1 MVIHKYNKQILSNIF
16 MLCTILFSG
25 ISQNTAL
32 ANNQIRNRPS
42 SMEMLFADLTP
53 EEKVGQLFLITFNG
67 FDTSPAA
74 PIFDLIVNYHIG
86 GVVLD
91 RSNENFTDPSNI
103 PADCWSLVNGLQQI
117 EHDSSRF
124 SNASNPSFG
133 SKESEYIPLFIGI
146 SQEGDRSFYTELITG
161 LSPIPSQMALG
172 ATWNPELAEQIGK
185 QVGRELSSLGINL
198 LFGPSLD
205 VVSNSSPGQSDLGV
219 RSFGGD
225 PYWVGKFGQ
234 AFIRGVHKG
243 SLNNIAVVGK
253 YFPGLGS
260 SDRLPEEEVATVRKS
275 LEQLKQIDLAPFFAV
290 TGNAPSPEQA
300 VDALLNSH
308 IRYQGLQGNI
318 RSTTRPISL
327 DPQAFELLMSLE
339 PLSTWRDAG
348 GLIISDNLGSQ
359 AIQQLYD
366 PSGESFNLSRVAVD
380 AFIAGNDI
388 LFLGNLGLDNK
399 PVPDHEISATIDFF
413 VQKYKEDQDFADK
426 VDASVIRILNL
437 KNKVYSIFTI
447 STVLTSENTLSA
459 LGNSTTAEEV
469 SRQSATLINPSI
481 SELGSTIQDPPSF
494 YDRMVI
500 LSDTESFNLC
510 DDCLEIST
518 FSYTSLE
525 DAIIKLYGPISGR
538 QIGRANINSYSFRDL
553 TNLLDFPS
561 ESEQM
566 VTDLYNA
573 NWIII
578 ASLGLSS
585 ERPYSDA
592 LTRLLSERQ
601 DLLQDKKIIVFSLGA
616 PYYLDATNI
625 SKISAYFALFTKL
638 SSSLDVAARIL
649 FKEFPNPP
657 GSLPVSVPGINY
669 DLISATSPDPNQS
682 FLIYVG
688 TKPDLIS
695 TSESAS
701 SNALPPV
708 YRVEDLID
716 LYTEIILDHNGNPV
730 PDGTPVNFIL
740 TTKGISS
747 PLPQVTTING
757 SALTSFLVQEPD
769 NIIVHAESSLASSIS
784 IEIRILG
791 DIEITVTEN
800 TEETPEIIP
809 DASPTASEAQNN
821 LDPLPPS
828 NLDTVNPVWKLWL
841 FSLILMVIISLIAY
855 RLGAIAGMVRE
866 GIIRG
871 ISSIIGGLFIYNY
884 VLLNL
889 PGIEQLFPDG
899 LSTLSVGIIVSIG
912 SLSGWALAFIYQQVM
927 KSPDF
932 IEPD

>member
-1 MVIHKYNKQILSNIF
+1 

-25 ISQNTAL
+25 VPQNNAL
-32 ANNQIRNRPS
+32 ANSQIHTSPLS
-42 SMEMLFADLTP
+42 VELQFANLTP
-53 EEKVGQLFLITFNG
+53 EGS
-67 FDTSPAA
+67 DTSAAA
-74 PIFDLIVNYHIG
+74 PIFDLIVNYHVG

-91 RSNENFTDPSNI
+91 RSNENFTDPSQI
-103 PADCWSLVNGLQQI
+103 PVDCWTLVNSLQQI
-117 EHDSSRF
+117 EHNSSRY
-124 SNASNPSFG
+124 SNASNPSYG

-172 ATWNPELAEQIGK
+172 ATWNPELAEEIGE
-185 QVGRELSSLGINL
+185 QVGRELSSLGVNL

-225 PYWVGKFGQ
+225 PYWVGKFSQ
-234 AFIRGVHKG
+234 AFIQGVHKG

-275 LEQLKQIDLAPFFAV
+275 LDQLKQIDLAPFFAV
-290 TGNAPSPEQA
+290 TGNAPSPEQT

-339 PLSTWRDAG
+339 PLNTWREAG

-366 PSGESFNLSRVAVD
+366 PSGDSFNLSRVAVD

-388 LFLGNLGLDNK
+388 LFLGNSGLGNK
-399 PVPDHEISATIDFF
+399 PIPNHEIAATIDFF
-413 VQKYKEDQDFADK
+413 SQKYNEDQDFANK

-437 KNKVYSIFTI
+437 KNKIYTTFNIL
-447 STVLTSENTLSA
+447 TVLTSVNTLSA
-459 LGNSTTAEEV
+459 LGNSNAAEEV

-481 SELGSTIQDPPSF
+481 SELGSAIQESPNFS
-494 YDRMVI
+494 DRMVI
-500 LSDTESFNLC
+500 LADSETHNLC
-510 DDCLEIST
+510 AGCSEIST
-518 FSYTSLE
+518 FSSTSLE
-525 DAIIKLYGPISGR
+525 DSIIRLYGPFSGR
-538 QIGRANINSYSFRDL
+538 QIGRANINSYSFKDL

-561 ESEQM
+561 ETEQM
-566 VTDLYNA
+566 VADLYNA

-585 ERPYSDA
+585 ARPYSGA
-592 LTRLLSERQ
+592 LTRFLSERQ
-601 DLLQDKKIIVFSLGA
+601 DLLQDKNIILFSFGA

-638 SSSLDVAARIL
+638 PSSLDVAARIL
-649 FKEFPNPP
+649 FKEFPNLP

-669 DLISATSPDPNQS
+669 DLISATSPDPNQP
-682 FLIYVG
+682 FVIYVG
-688 TKPDLIS
+688 TKSDLIS
-695 TSESAS
+695 SSEPAPNTST
-701 SNALPPV
+701 PPV
-708 YRVEDLID
+708 YRIEDLID
-716 LYTEIILDHNGNPV
+716 LHTDIILDHNGNPV

-740 TTKGISS
+740 TSQGISS
-747 PLPQVTTING
+747 PLPQVTTVDG
-757 SALTSFLVQEPD
+757 SASTSFLVQDPD

-784 IEIRILG
+784 IEISILG
-791 DIEITVTEN
+791 DTEN
-800 TEETPEIIP
+800 IEVEENDETPEIIP
-809 DASPTASEAQNN
+809 EVSPTSTGVENN
-821 LDPLPPS
+821 PDAPS
-828 NLDTVNPVWKLWL
+828 SADLVSTNLVWRSWL
-841 FSLILMVIISLIAY
+841 FSLILMGIVSVLAY
-855 RLGAIAGMVRE
+855 RFGAISGTVRG
-866 GIIRG
+866 GIIWG
-871 ISSIIGGLFIYNY
+871 ISSLIGGLFFYNY
-884 VLLNL
+884 TLLNL
-889 PGIEQLFPDG
+889 PGIELLFPNG
-899 LSTLSVGIIVSIG
+899 ISTLSVGITVGIG
-912 SLSGWALAFIYQQVM
+912 SLTGWASVFVFQQM
-927 KSPDF
+927 IKSRDI
-932 IEPD
+932 IESD

>member
-1 MVIHKYNKQILSNIF
+1 
-16 MLCTILFSG
+16 MLCAILFSG
-25 ISQNTAL
+25 FTQQTAF
-32 ANNQIRNRPS
+32 AKGQVHDTSPS
-42 SMEMLFADLTP
+42 VEFQFDNLSP

-67 FDTSPAA
+67 SDTSAAA
-74 PIFDLIVNYHIG
+74 PIFDLISNYHIG

-91 RSNENFTDPSNI
+91 RDNENFINSSQI
-103 PADCWSLVNGLQQI
+103 PTDCWSLVNSLQLI
-117 EHDSSRF
+117 EFNSSQL
-124 SNASNPSFG
+124 SNSDDPSFG
-133 SKESEYIPLFIGI
+133 SQESEYIPLYIGI
-146 SQEGDRSFYTELITG
+146 SQEGDHSLYTELLTG

-172 ATWNPELAEQIGK
+172 ATWNPDLAKEIGE

-234 AFIRGVHKG
+234 AYIQGVHNG

-290 TGNAPSPEQA
+290 TGNAPIPEQS

-308 IRYQGLQGNI
+308 IRYQGFQGNI

-339 PLSTWRDAG
+339 PLGAWREAG

-388 LFLGNLGLDNK
+388 LFLGNSGLDNK
-399 PVPDHEISATIDFF
+399 PIPNHEITATIDFF
-413 VQKYKEDQDFADK
+413 AQKYNEDQDFANK
-426 VDASVIRILNL
+426 VDASVLRILNL
-437 KNKVYSIFTI
+437 KNKIYTTFTI

-459 LGNSTTAEEV
+459 LGNSNAAEEV
-469 SRQSATLINPSI
+469 SRQSATLINPSV
-481 SELGSTIQDPPSF
+481 SELGIAIQDPPSF
-494 YDRMVI
+494 SDRLVI
-500 LSDTESFNLC
+500 LTDSESQILC
-510 DDCLEIST
+510 DECTEIST
-518 FSYTSLE
+518 LSTTSLE
-525 DAIIKLYGPISGR
+525 DSIIKLYGPLSGR

-561 ESEQM
+561 ETEQM

-578 ASLGLSS
+578 VSLRVSPD
-585 ERPYSDA
+585 RPYSDA

-601 DLLQDKKIIVFSLGA
+601 DLLQAKKIIVFALGA

-625 SKISAYFALFTKL
+625 SKISAYFALYTKL

-649 FKEFPNPP
+649 FKEFPNLP
-657 GSLPVSVPGINY
+657 GRLPVSVPGINY
-669 DLISATSPDPNQS
+669 DLISATSPDPSQT

-688 TKPDLIS
+688 IKPDLTS
-695 TSESAS
+695 TSDPSLS
-701 SNALPPV
+701 TPTPPV

-716 LYTEIILDHNGNPV
+716 LYTDIIRDHNGNPV
-730 PDGTPVNFIL
+730 PDGTPVNFVIISQ
-740 TTKGISS
+740 GISS
-747 PLPQVTTING
+747 PLPQVTTIDG
-757 SALTSFLVQEPD
+757 SASTSFLVQDPN
-769 NIIVHAESSLASSIS
+769 NISVHANSSLASSIS
-784 IEIRILG
+784 IEISILG
-791 DIEITVTEN
+791 DVEITETEDN
-800 TEETPEIIP
+800 EEAPEIIP
-809 DASPTASEAQNN
+809 EASPTGSEIQI
-821 LDPLPPS
+821 DPDPTPPAEFV
-828 NLDTVNPVWKLWL
+828 TTNPVWGSWL
-841 FSLILMVIISLIAY
+841 FSLILICIISIIAY
-855 RLGAIAGMVRE
+855 RFGAITGMVRE
-866 GIIRG
+866 GINWG

-884 VLLNL
+884 MLLNL
-889 PGIEQLFPDG
+889 PGIELIFPDG
-899 LSTLSVGIIVSIG
+899 LSILSIG
-912 SLSGWALAFIYQQVM
+912 FTVVIGSFTGWVLAFVYQKVKKSRALLDQVDNDTG
-927 KSPDF
+927 K
-932 IEPD
+932 